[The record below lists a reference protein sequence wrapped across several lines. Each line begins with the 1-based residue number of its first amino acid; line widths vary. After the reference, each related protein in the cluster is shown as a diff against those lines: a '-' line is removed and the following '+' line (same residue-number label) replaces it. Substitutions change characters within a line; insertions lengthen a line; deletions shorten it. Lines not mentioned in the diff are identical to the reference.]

1 MNARNANAQNVM
13 NALKNPLT
21 PPLVALTAGGT
32 GGHIFPAQALAQELA
47 TRGCRLVLLTDDRGA
62 NFGDLPGEIA
72 VHTVSAGRLSGGVT
86 AKLGGLAAMARGAV
100 EAGRLLREIKPS
112 LVVGFGGYASVP
124 TMLAA
129 RWQRLPTLIHEQ
141 NAVLG
146 RANRLLAPMARAI
159 ATSFEDVARLT
170 RRHGVKTTHT
180 GNPVRSTISA
190 IRYTPYPSLGTNDSL
205 NLLIMGGSQG
215 AAVFGRIL
223 PDAIAFM
230 PAAARA
236 RLDISHQ
243 CRAGD
248 INRVRDIYE
257 ALDLTA
263 TIEPFFD
270 DIPQRLRQAHLVI
283 GRAGASTVAET
294 TAAGRPA
301 VLVPYPFAMDDHQSA
316 NAHAIGADGGAWVF
330 AENDFTAPA
339 LAGMLCSFLES
350 PEILQEAATAARRLG
365 IPDAAARLAD
375 TAWAL
380 LPSNGE
386 GETSGGATPPRREA
400 AA

>member
-1 MNARNANAQNVM
+1 MNAQDAM

-32 GGHIFPAQALAQELA
+32 GGHMFPAQALAQELV
-47 TRGCRLVLLTDDRGA
+47 TRGCKLVLLTDDRGTS
-62 NFGDLPGEIA
+62 FGDLPGEVA
-72 VHTVSAGRLSGGVT
+72 VHTISAGRLSGGVT
-86 AKLGGLAAMARGAV
+86 AKLGGVAAMVRGTL
-100 EAGRLLREIKPS
+100 EAGCLLREIKPS
-112 LVVGFGGYASVP
+112 LVVGFGGYASIP

-129 RWQRLPTLIHEQ
+129 RWQHLPTLIHEQ

-146 RANRLLAPMARAI
+146 RANRLLAPMAEAI

-170 RRHGVKTTHT
+170 RRHKTKATRT
-180 GNPVRSTISA
+180 GNPVRPDISA

-236 RLDISHQ
+236 RLHISHQ
-243 CRAGD
+243 CRAED
-248 INRVRDIYE
+248 INRVRGIYE
-257 ALDLTA
+257 ALELTA
-263 TIEPFFD
+263 TVEPFFD
-270 DIPQRLRQAHLVI
+270 DVPQRMRQAHLVI

-316 NAHAIGADGGAWVF
+316 NAHAIEADGGARVF
-330 AENDFTAPA
+330 AERDFTAPV

-350 PEILQEAATAARRLG
+350 PEILQKAAVAARRLG

-375 TAWAL
+375 TAWTL

-386 GETSGGATPPRREA
+386 GETSDGAAQSQREA